1 MQPAA
6 LPTRRLPRAQLWAE
20 FVALFVAAP
29 VAMTAFFGL
38 YSPFG
43 ALFAVTLVAVVL
55 LLRTPG
61 FRPRDLVS
69 GPLLGEWRLI
79 LGFAAGGAVV
89 TFGLAWLLV
98 PGRFLAMPR
107 YSPELWLMIM
117 LLYPVLSAAPQEVI
131 FRSLFFHRYEFLF
144 GDPRVVLAVNALV
157 FSFAH
162 LFYQNPVALGLTLLG
177 GFIFGW
183 VYLRYRSLPLV
194 VVLHAIAGQLVFT
207 SGLGVYFYHGAI
219 GQTP

>member
-6 LPTRRLPRAQLWAE
+6 SRTQRLPRAQLWAE

-29 VAMTAFFGL
+29 MAMTAFFGL
-38 YSPFG
+38 YPLFG
-43 ALFAVTLVAVVL
+43 ALLAITLVSAVL

-61 FRPRDLVS
+61 FRPRDLIS

-79 LGFAAGGAVV
+79 LAFAAGAAVV

-107 YSPELWLMIM
+107 YSPELWLTIM

-131 FRSLFFHRYEFLF
+131 FRSLFFQRYAHLF
-144 GDPRVVLAVNALV
+144 GEPCAVLAVNALV

-183 VYLRYRSLPLV
+183 VYVRNRSLPLV

-219 GQTP
+219 GHTP